1 MCVWSSRER
10 LWGGCPWAP
19 RGLSSRKGE
28 RSSGP
33 DHTQPSVYARVCRT
47 GIGQYIKTNTS
58 ITLLLT
64 SPNLPKRTGGT
75 EKTANSS
82 NLT

>member
-1 MCVWSSRER
+1 MGERCVCGPAEKGSGEAAH
-10 LWGGCPWAP
+10 GAP

-33 DHTQPSVYARVCRT
+33 DHTQPSVYACVCRT

-64 SPNLPKRTGGT
+64 FPILPKRT
-75 EKTANSS
+75 
-82 NLT
+82 